1 MHRLCLLWMQL
12 LMLWRAWRKA
22 RYLEGMNTALVLLF
36 VNPRKPAM
44 KTTFIWTGHVR
55 LTYGR
60 ASWNCTRHHTTWS
73 FDPFWKPVPAAKNRN
88 KLYIY
93 IHIYIKIPLTHE
105 SWSFATCNLE
115 WRWRA
120 NFADFM
126 QSSGN
131 QHFCVQVTLWRPVMM
146 YRVLCF
152 LPVRNSCGKPRCR
165 WRDRVCKQIQ

>member
-55 LTYGR
+55 LTRYGR

-93 IHIYIKIPLTHE
+93 IHTYIYKDPTYTWVLE
-105 SWSFATCNLE
+105 FCNLQSGVE
-115 WRWRA
+115 MESKLCRFHAIERQSA
-120 NFADFM
+120 FLCAGDIVEARHDVQSFVFFAC
-126 QSSGN
+126 QEL
-131 QHFCVQVTLWRPVMM
+131 LW
-146 YRVLCF
+146 
-152 LPVRNSCGKPRCR
+152 KA
-165 WRDRVCKQIQ
+165 